1 MTPYVVSALTTA
13 SILPAVVMLLS
24 NFKSQPSTFRWLAV
38 LLSFSFLCDVA
49 AFLLYHS
56 GMNQNAAGAFY
67 WLFSTIM
74 ISGFFLRLVP
84 QSFRRSFLVM
94 NVLYLLFAL
103 TNIFLIQGA
112 RIQSYTQSIQAVI
125 IIILCIGYYYVLI
138 KELPTEQ
145 IHRLPTFWIT
155 SAFFFSYAGK
165 LVIYAVVNYLT
176 QYLKDNLVIIMNL
189 HNLLT
194 IIANTV
200 FAYAAWLNRKQQRF
214 ILSSRS
220 AS

>member
-1 MTPYVVSALTTA
+1 MTPYVISAFTAA
-13 SILPAVVMLLS
+13 SILPAVVLLWWH
-24 NFKSQPSTFRWLAV
+24 FKRQPSTLRWLAV
-38 LLSFSFLCDVA
+38 LLLFSFVCDVA
-49 AFLLYHS
+49 AFVLYHLRL
-56 GMNQNAAGAFY
+56 NQNSAGAFY
-67 WLFSTIM
+67 WLFSTFI
-74 ISGFFLRLVP
+74 ITGFFSRLVP
-84 QSFRRSFLVM
+84 LSFRRSFGML
-94 NVLYLLFAL
+94 NVIYVLFAL
-103 TNIFLIQGA
+103 TNIFLIQGE

-125 IIILCIGYYYVLI
+125 IITLCVGYFYVLM
-138 KELPTEQ
+138 KELPTQQ

-194 IIANTV
+194 IIANIV
-200 FAYAAWLNRKQQRF
+200 FAYAAWLNHKQLKST
-214 ILSSRS
+214 LSSRL